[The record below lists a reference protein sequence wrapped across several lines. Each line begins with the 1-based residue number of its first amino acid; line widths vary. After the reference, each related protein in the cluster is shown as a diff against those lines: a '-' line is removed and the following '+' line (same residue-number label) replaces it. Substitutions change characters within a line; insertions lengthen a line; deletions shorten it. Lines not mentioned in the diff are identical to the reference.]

1 MTPSVNNH
9 RSGDA
14 SFIHNVHIPL
24 GVIFGK
30 RPRDLRK
37 TTTGSSEND
46 NGIFSEQLWD
56 LQGTALGGFPEQIVA
71 AIDEAKASAWIS
83 TKKMIPELGQF
94 VSDEDSFTHDPIANV
109 VEQEDDDE
117 DDADAE
123 NEEDE
128 GDLTQQTVTANDDS
142 DESDESDGEDE
153 EDDDF
158 QSDYEAEVPEEI
170 LHITESNE
178 TNSLETPVVGD
189 DAEGGKSMADPH
201 LVKGRDGRQYPV
213 TQLVLKFYGNK
224 HSNRQHSRLQRF
236 FENEPYQIMTNNPR
250 GFGAAASLLDAC
262 SLSRNDFVVFA
273 SECGK
278 KRRKDSIF
286 AGKIMWFVNYYD
298 VKGKRRGEGKAC
310 ANTMEDDVLLK
321 CYRIRR
327 DGEIQPSKIRFRLVP
342 IKKLCDQKYK
352 LQVKD
357 GKICAFNRNQ
367 FSELKELL
375 KSLSAERDLQ
385 RVVEGKNAIAR

>member
-1 MTPSVNNH
+1 
-9 RSGDA
+9 
-14 SFIHNVHIPL
+14 
-24 GVIFGK
+24 
-30 RPRDLRK
+30 
-37 TTTGSSEND
+37 
-46 NGIFSEQLWD
+46 
-56 LQGTALGGFPEQIVA
+56 
-71 AIDEAKASAWIS
+71 
-83 TKKMIPELGQF
+83 MIPELGQF

-109 VEQEDDDE
+109 VEQEDDDDE
-117 DDADAE
+117 DDANAE
-123 NEEDE
+123 NDEDE

-189 DAEGGKSMADPH
+189 DAEGGKSMANPH

-367 FSELKELL
+367 FSELKKELL

-385 RVVEGKNAIAR
+385 RDLLKAKMQLRVDNMTCPLSSMTRSQVMEELKRRLKESEATLRPRLSQYAATLKCTDSEAEKLLLPILKHILRHLRENPTASDAEVMQ

>member
-1 MTPSVNNH
+1 M
-9 RSGDA
+9 
-14 SFIHNVHIPL
+14 
-24 GVIFGK
+24 
-30 RPRDLRK
+30 
-37 TTTGSSEND
+37 
-46 NGIFSEQLWD
+46 
-56 LQGTALGGFPEQIVA
+56 
-71 AIDEAKASAWIS
+71 
-83 TKKMIPELGQF
+83 
-94 VSDEDSFTHDPIANV
+94 
-109 VEQEDDDE
+109 EQEDDDE

-128 GDLTQQTVTANDDS
+128 GDLTQQTVTANDDC

-170 LHITESNE
+170 LHITESN
-178 TNSLETPVVGD
+178 ETPVVGD

-278 KRRKDSIF
+278 KRRRIQSLLGKSCGLLTTMMSKEKDE
-286 AGKIMWFVNYYD
+286 AKE
-298 VKGKRRGEGKAC
+298 KLA
-310 ANTMEDDVLLK
+310 
-321 CYRIRR
+321 RIRWR
-327 DGEIQPSKIRFRLVP
+327 TMSCSSVIAFKGMLKFSLPRFVSGW
-342 IKKLCDQKYK
+342 CQ
-352 LQVKD
+352 
-357 GKICAFNRNQ
+357 
-367 FSELKELL
+367 
-375 KSLSAERDLQ
+375 
-385 RVVEGKNAIAR
+385 

>member
-1 MTPSVNNH
+1 M
-9 RSGDA
+9 
-14 SFIHNVHIPL
+14 
-24 GVIFGK
+24 
-30 RPRDLRK
+30 
-37 TTTGSSEND
+37 
-46 NGIFSEQLWD
+46 
-56 LQGTALGGFPEQIVA
+56 
-71 AIDEAKASAWIS
+71 
-83 TKKMIPELGQF
+83 
-94 VSDEDSFTHDPIANV
+94 
-109 VEQEDDDE
+109 EQEDDDDDE
-117 DDADAE
+117 DDANAE
-123 NEEDE
+123 NDEDE

-298 VKGKRRGEGKAC
+298 VKGKR
-310 ANTMEDDVLLK
+310 
-321 CYRIRR
+321 
-327 DGEIQPSKIRFRLVP
+327 
-342 IKKLCDQKYK
+342 
-352 LQVKD
+352 
-357 GKICAFNRNQ
+357 
-367 FSELKELL
+367 
-375 KSLSAERDLQ
+375 
-385 RVVEGKNAIAR
+385 